1 MGQNHIKNKML
12 EDSENWDGGERR
24 KTCLIHHETIQDIYN
39 KLVSWKVF
47 VFVVTLAA
55 GLVGG
60 TNLLVQNSV
69 KDTRSEITS
78 AFRDM
83 KLEVE
88 KSNATLHRR
97 ISEGNEERTA
107 AIEKLATTM
116 NQVNQKLGVLDWR
129 MNTVEE
135 QLKPKNGNSGGR
147 KTP

>member
-1 MGQNHIKNKML
+1 MDKNIIKDKGSG
-12 EDSENWDGGERR
+12 DWDGSERR
-24 KTCLIHHETIQDIYN
+24 KHTCLIHHETIQDIYN

-69 KDTRSEITS
+69 KDTRSEITA
-78 AFRDM
+78 AFKDM

-88 KSNATLHRR
+88 RSNATLHRR

-107 AIEKLATTM
+107 AIEKLTTTM
-116 NQVNQKLGVLDWR
+116 NQVSQKLGILDWR
-129 MNTVEE
+129 INEVEAK
-135 QLKPKNGNSGGR
+135 LKPSNGNNGSVR